1 MHVLYMFYSL
11 LVAEDLTAEVTPAE
25 GLGALPPP
33 EPNLLRQLVV
43 GELVLVQR
51 DLVSPLQVLFYSSD
65 EEYHFR
71 VTYSTSRLFL
81 KYKVKFKLIH
91 FKGIVKSNLKVIK
104 EIV

>member
-11 LVAEDLTAEVTPAE
+11 LVVKDLAAEVTPAK

-65 EEYHFR
+65 EKNHFR
-71 VTYSTSRLFL
+71 VTNSTSTLFL
-81 KYKVKFKLIH
+81 KY
-91 FKGIVKSNLKVIK
+91 
-104 EIV
+104 

>member
-43 GELVLVQR
+43 GELVLV
-51 DLVSPLQVLFYSSD
+51 
-65 EEYHFR
+65 
-71 VTYSTSRLFL
+71 
-81 KYKVKFKLIH
+81 
-91 FKGIVKSNLKVIK
+91 
-104 EIV
+104 